1 MTDNGDLTGSL
12 ILPDVVVEDKQVDA
26 ALQLSTFHLDFL
38 APLLGEYS
46 LLQANLSSD
55 LKVKGSLMHPQVFG
69 SFAVDDMQVKG
80 EITPVDI
87 KDGRIG
93 LDFDGYSANL
103 DAAIVT
109 PDGQLDVEGKGQWQD
124 LEAWSTQVRVFAD
137 DLMVDVPPMV
147 KVKVVPDMTIDVS
160 PKLARITGDIALPW
174 GRIVVEELPPSAVG
188 VSSDQVI
195 LNKDLQPEGET
206 QVPFNVETN
215 INISIGDDF
224 KLAAFGLEGDLVGK
238 LNVAQRD
245 QGPFI
250 TGEVNIVDGTYQS
263 FGQDLIIKEGKILMN
278 GPPDQP
284 MLRSMQ
290 FEIRTIHKMTSRRV

>member
-1 MTDNGDLTGSL
+1 MRNWHLKLVLKLNYRKGQVIQDAGESITLGWESIKVNAKLKDNRLEADWLLDVTDNGDLTGSL
-12 ILPDVVVEDKQVDA
+12 VLPDVVVEDKQVEA

-55 LKVKGSLMHPQVFG
+55 LKVQGSLMHPQVFG
-69 SFAVDDMQVKG
+69 SFSVDDMQVKG
-80 EITPVDI
+80 DITPVDI

-109 PDGQLDVEGKGQWQD
+109 PEGQLDVEGKGQWQD

-160 PKLARITGDIALPW
+160 PKLARITGDISLPW

-195 LNKDLQPEGET
+195 PQ
-206 QVPFNVETN
+206 
-215 INISIGDDF
+215 
-224 KLAAFGLEGDLVGK
+224 
-238 LNVAQRD
+238 
-245 QGPFI
+245 
-250 TGEVNIVDGTYQS
+250 
-263 FGQDLIIKEGKILMN
+263 
-278 GPPDQP
+278 
-284 MLRSMQ
+284 
-290 FEIRTIHKMTSRRV
+290 